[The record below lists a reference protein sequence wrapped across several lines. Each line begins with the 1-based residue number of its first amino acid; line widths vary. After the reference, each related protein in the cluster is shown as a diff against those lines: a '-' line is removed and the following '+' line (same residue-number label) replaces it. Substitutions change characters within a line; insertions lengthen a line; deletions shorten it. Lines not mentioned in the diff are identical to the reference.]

1 MEIESVWSSIVQRAW
16 EILRKKLNVVVLSKA
31 KEADNSWLFPQNYP
45 NISIDKWTWI
55 NQSKI
60 KESVLIYAKIRIDGS
75 GIVMR

>member
-1 MEIESVWSSIVQRAW
+1 MEIESVWSLIVQCSW
-16 EILRKKLNVVVLSKA
+16 KILQKKLNVVVLSKA

-60 KESVLIYAKIRIDGS
+60 KRLLLMYARIRIDEVG
-75 GIVMR
+75 